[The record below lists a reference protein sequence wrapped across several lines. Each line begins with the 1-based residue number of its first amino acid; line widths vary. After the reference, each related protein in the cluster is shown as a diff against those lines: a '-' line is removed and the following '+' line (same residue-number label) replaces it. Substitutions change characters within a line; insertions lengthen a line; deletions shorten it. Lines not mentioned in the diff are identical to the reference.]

1 MARVN
6 CDPYTGGHLF
16 ALVNRVTAL
25 LDTEDA
31 ARETVRALEADGV
44 ATTDIDLFIGE
55 QGAKVLDLPGREHGR
70 AHHLLRVLEGAM
82 GDERETNQRIDA
94 ALRQGAS
101 LVCVK
106 MPATLPA
113 VMNAIAHPSSMATF
127 RKQKSDEKARALRIF
142 KELKAHEIHYWGA
155 WAFEDVPSS

>member
-31 ARETVRALEADGV
+31 AKATVQALEADGV
-44 ATTDIDLFIGE
+44 STTDIDIFSGE
-55 QGAKVLDLPGREHGR
+55 TGAKCLDLPGREHGR

-82 GDERETNQRIDA
+82 GDERETNQRIDM
-94 ALRQGAS
+94 ALRQGAT

-106 MPATLPA
+106 MRATLPSLI
-113 VMNAIAHPSSMATF
+113 NAIAHPCSMATF

-142 KELKAHEIHYWGA
+142 RELHAHEIHYWGA

>member
-31 ARETVRALEADGV
+31 ARATVRALEADGV
-44 ATTDIDLFIGE
+44 STTDIDIFIGE
-55 QGAKVLDLPGREHGR
+55 TGAKCLDLPGREHGR

-82 GDERETNQRIDA
+82 GDERETNQRIDT
-94 ALRQGAS
+94 ALRQGAT